1 MNMYIDFDR
10 TLYDTDKLYMDMFKI
25 INSYGIT
32 EKMFEDYKNEFFRK
46 PILFNYI
53 KLIKYICRKENID
66 YNIILELLNL
76 VQNGEKY
83 LYSDS
88 YDFIKKMKRDNY
100 NVSLLTYGDSNF
112 QMLKVTPLKI
122 CDIIDTIIISS
133 DYKFNLNLD
142 YENSLFIDDN
152 PRDLLGF
159 ANKGALK
166 IIRIKRENTKYCNE
180 KLTNSSIASF
190 KSLSDIV
197 I

>member
-10 TLYDTDKLYMDMFKI
+10 TLYDTDKLYRDMFKI

-32 EKMFEDYKNEFFRK
+32 EKMFEDYKNEFFCK

-159 ANKGALK
+159 ANKGARK

>member
-1 MNMYIDFDR
+1 MYIDFDR

-190 KSLSDIV
+190 K
-197 I
+197 